1 MWFHRLCT
9 HMPTVRESVCCIE
22 IPRVDE
28 KKMSFNKDLCCITEH
43 PGFASVCLD
52 VYVLETAYYQYRSQY
67 GELRTTIEEQV
78 ISFIAISSH
87 FCENHI
93 LYRYI
98 FKQIAINSKT
108 TYGCEIIQ
116 GCKTVITTSFSKDK
130 FTVEL
135 NSSVDMLDF
144 LN

>member
-1 MWFHRLCT
+1 
-9 HMPTVRESVCCIE
+9 MPTVRESVCCIE

-67 GELRTTIEEQV
+67 GGV
-78 ISFIAISSH
+78 SHFFFIAISSH

-98 FKQIAINSKT
+98 FKQIAINTKT
-108 TYGCEIIQ
+108 TYGCEII
-116 GCKTVITTSFSKDK
+116 
-130 FTVEL
+130 
-135 NSSVDMLDF
+135 
-144 LN
+144 